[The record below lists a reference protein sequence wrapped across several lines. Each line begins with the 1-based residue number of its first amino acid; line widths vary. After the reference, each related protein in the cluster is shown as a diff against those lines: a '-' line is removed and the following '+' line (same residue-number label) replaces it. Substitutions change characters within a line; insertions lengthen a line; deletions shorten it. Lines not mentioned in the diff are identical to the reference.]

1 MRPPHAQAAPLEPEI
16 RSLMTVLS
24 SPHAATTH
32 RALGQSSNRIPADY
46 YARLNEVAA
55 TRSLSR
61 SQTFS

>member
-1 MRPPHAQAAPLEPEI
+1 MRPPHAQAPPLEPEI
-16 RSLMTVLS
+16 LSLMTVLN
-24 SPHAATTH
+24 SPHAATH

-55 TRSLSR
+55 SRSLNR